1 MEGVN
6 EWRYRCC
13 VCVCGGG
20 GGFRCL
26 DVWNVSSK

>member
-6 EWRYRCC
+6 EWRCRCC

-20 GGFRCL
+20 GGGGFRCL
-26 DVWNVSSK
+26 GV